1 MRIALA
7 AIFGLLSL
15 GAAAL
20 GATGAPDARLALAA
34 PGPVALRAYPAWPGN
49 AGEPKAAP
57 SELAPLVPAKP
68 EPAKAPEPPPAAPEP
83 KPAAAMA
90 APEPTKPAAAP
101 VPAPAAA
108 PAPAPTPAPAV
119 VAKPP
124 EAPKPAAPKAPAVP
138 VAEGHLNLR
147 ASDTADVFV
156 DGRKVGASPIA
167 GFRVKAGKHRVRFD
181 CFDSAGEAKPG
192 PVQTVEVEADGNVD
206 VPYDCPVAE

>member
-1 MRIALA
+1 AKA
-7 AIFGLLSL
+7 
-15 GAAAL
+15 
-20 GATGAPDARLALAA
+20 
-34 PGPVALRAYPAWPGN
+34 
-49 AGEPKAAP
+49 EPP
-57 SELAPLVPAKP
+57 
-68 EPAKAPEPPPAAPEP
+68 KAPEAAPPAPAPEP
-83 KPAAAMA
+83 KPAPAMA
-90 APEPTKPAAAP
+90 VPDAPK
-101 VPAPAAA
+101 PAAA
-108 PAPAPTPAPAV
+108 PAPAPAPAPVAAPAPAPAPAAA
-119 VAKPP
+119 AKPA

-167 GFRVKAGKHRVRFD
+167 GFKVKAGKHRVRFD